1 MKVNKIIVEKHK
13 RINIKEISSN
23 KVYLIYISLET
34 KYKLKLLTKKKKY
47 YSSNEIKNLI
57 FFVNA
62 T

>member
-1 MKVNKIIVEKHK
+1 MKVNKIIVEKHE